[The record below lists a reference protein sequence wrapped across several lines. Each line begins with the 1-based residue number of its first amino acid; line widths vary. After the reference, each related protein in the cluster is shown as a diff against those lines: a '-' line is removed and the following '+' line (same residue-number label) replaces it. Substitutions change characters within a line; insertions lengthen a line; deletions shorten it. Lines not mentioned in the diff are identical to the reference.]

1 MTNYNPNFKYASLFL
16 DELDMLSKRNS
27 IGSIYGSIFSLIP
40 IEKLEE
46 DIEYWHNVYLGKDE
60 CFGENGKD
68 NFFSGW
74 HKSVRQTDYID
85 GLHAYKTVNQLT
97 HEQTKELSELD
108 VKLKDLKRKVVYI
121 PKGNWSDED
130 SKKHSDSYKNL
141 YEMDEYKSIQ
151 NKRKSLIDIKNTKDT
166 VRIGGVMDS
175 ILWNTVHLD
184 NENHLMKTF
193 LRTFKR
199 IELEKELEE
208 ISKK

>member
-16 DELDMLSKRNS
+16 DELDMLSKRDS

-46 DIEYWHNVYLGKDE
+46 EIEYWHNVYLGKDE
-60 CFGENGKD
+60 YYGEEGKE
-68 NFFSGW
+68 NFFLGW

-85 GLHAYKTVNQLT
+85 GLHAYKIVNRLT
-97 HEQTKELSELD
+97 DEQTKELDELD
-108 VKLKDLKRKVVYI
+108 GKLKNLKRKVIYH
-121 PKGNWSDED
+121 PEGDWSDED
-130 SKKHSDSYKNL
+130 SKKHSESYRNL

-166 VRIGGVMDS
+166 VLIGGMMDS

-184 NENHLMKTF
+184 KENHLMKTF

-199 IELEKELEE
+199 IELEKELVE
-208 ISKK
+208 IGKK